1 MAKTASKRR
10 QKDRRAQERAEQAR
24 RDWEA
29 RVLEAARASMPRR
42 AVRSR
47 LLLAGFLLLFAVVVL
62 AGVSFAPA
70 SIEPGGDVGIMLAL
84 ITGLTAGG
92 LSCLAVQGGLLATAI
107 AQREREGAATG
118 VAASSAHAAEAAVD
132 GPVGGRV
139 VQDEF
144 AEAVARQRALLVQQT
159 AMQRS
164 ATPVV
169 AFLGAKLVAYTVL
182 GAGLGWLGSKLT
194 LTPGM
199 QGAVQVAAAL
209 FMVATA
215 MHLLK
220 VHPIFRHVMIQ
231 PPRFITR
238 RVRRQARSGDVFAP
252 ASLGAMTVFLPC
264 AVTQVMQLAAI
275 GSGSPM
281 RGAAIMFAFVL
292 GTSPLFFGLGV
303 LAQRLGSAM
312 QERFM
317 KVAGVAVIGMA
328 LFTLDAGLRLV
339 GSPVSFSAAASAV
352 IATTQPTAATVAAD
366 GVQEARITAH
376 PRSYSPSRMTIEA
389 GKPARVVFA
398 TEGEYGCTSAL
409 VWEGRN
415 VSLSSTPTVFELGP
429 RQAGEEIRYTCSMGM
444 YGGTIEVV

>member
-1 MAKTASKRR
+1 MAKTASKQRR
-10 QKDRRAQERAEQAR
+10 KGRRAQERTEQAR
-24 RDWEA
+24 REWEA
-29 RVLEAARASMPRR
+29 RVLEAARASKPSRTL
-42 AVRSR
+42 RSK
-47 LLLAGFLLLFAVVVL
+47 LLLVGFLLLFAALVL
-62 AGVSFAPA
+62 AGVIWAPG

-107 AQREREGAATG
+107 AQREGEGAAVG
-118 VAASSAHAAEAAVD
+118 VAASSAHAAETTVD

-144 AEAVARQRALLVQQT
+144 AEAVARQRALLMQQT

-169 AFLGAKLVAYTVL
+169 AFLGAKLVAYTLL
-182 GAGLGWLGSKLT
+182 GAGLGWVGSKLT
-194 LTPGM
+194 LTPGV

-238 RVRRQARSGDVFAP
+238 RIRRQARSGDVFAP

-303 LAQRLGSAM
+303 MAQRIGSAM
-312 QERFM
+312 QERFL
-317 KVAGVAVIGMA
+317 KVAAVAVVVMA
-328 LFTLDAGLRLV
+328 LFTMDAGLRLV
-339 GSPVSFSAAASAV
+339 GSPVSVSGAASAV
-352 IATTQPTAATVAAD
+352 IASTKPVAATVGPD
-366 GVQEARITAH
+366 GVQEARITAEA
-376 PRSYSPSRMTIEA
+376 RSYNPGKMTIEA
-389 GKPARVVFA
+389 GRPARVVFA
-398 TEGEYGCTSAL
+398 TEGALGCTSTL
-409 VWEGRN
+409 VWEGR
-415 VSLSSTPTVFELGP
+415 VVPLTPSDTVFEVAP
-429 RQAGEEIRYTCSMGM
+429 RKAGEQIRYTCAMGM